1 MKKVVTIVLIA
12 LLAVGFGYFL
22 FKISPQTADT
32 NLNGNDIQSLS
43 QPSEVGSADHI
54 LGNPEAKNTLIIFED
69 FQCPACANFNQQVI
83 TKIPTELK
91 DTKVV
96 FRHFPLIQIHKN
108 TVPAANAAEAAGA
121 QGKFWDFAN
130 LAYEKQADWSNL
142 ADPSL
147 YFETLAQQIGVK
159 DMDKFKLDVQ
169 NQTYKDKI
177 ETNYRESLALNLQGT
192 PSVFYNGQPLQL
204 GDLASIKQQAE
215 KLYK

>member
-1 MKKVVTIVLIA
+1 MKKVITIVLIA

-32 NLNGNDIQSLS
+32 NLNGNDIKSLS
-43 QPSEVGSADHI
+43 QPSEVTSADHI

-69 FQCPACANFNQQVI
+69 LQCPACANFNQQVTTRI
-83 TKIPTELK
+83 TTELK
-91 DTKVV
+91 DTKVI

-108 TVPAANAAEAAGA
+108 AVPAGNALEAAGA

-142 ADPSL
+142 ADPLS
-147 YFETLAQQIGVK
+147 YFESLAQQIGVK
-159 DMDKFKLDVQ
+159 DMGKFKLDLQ
-169 NQTYKDKI
+169 NQAYKDKI
-177 ETNYRESLALNLQGT
+177 ETNYREGLALNLQGT
-192 PSVFYNGQPLQL
+192 PSVFFNGQTLQL